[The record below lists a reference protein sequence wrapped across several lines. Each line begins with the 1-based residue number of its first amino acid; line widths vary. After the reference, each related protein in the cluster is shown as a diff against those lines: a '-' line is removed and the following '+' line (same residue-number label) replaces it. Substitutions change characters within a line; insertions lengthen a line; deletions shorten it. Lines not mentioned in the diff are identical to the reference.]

1 MKNYNIKQYFKINSK
16 LGLINK
22 LFVNL
27 KKNSYKSKFKYK
39 ISKNN
44 FYIKNI
50 FKYNKLYST
59 MKESKDNKKN
69 LLSYKELIC
78 SFLILKGK
86 SKLFQQISKKSFEY
100 LSKKYPKLNIYY
112 IIKNFFS
119 FYSLPV
125 TYMIKNSRGNKRRK
139 NNYNV
144 QWLNTQK
151 ERQAIFNFFKEF
163 LKKQLRRNLFKNF
176 QPIFLSLSSNKTEL
190 LKIQVENIKK
200 NVTLW
205 KSSSKDFR
213 NYSKELKIV
222 SRNLNSLNTFPE
234 NIKQKLNFKISTKQI
249 LVNHFNK
256 YFNFILNNNNKTIIY
271 NRKTYYNY
279 ISKHYFK
286 MKKQYLINSK
296 YYILK
301 NNQRYNIIIKNE
313 KLKKKVISAK
323 DKMNLFIS
331 LYDKILKKSKK
342 NIFFKN
348 YLTKKFFWKK
358 NKLAFFINN
367 FFFKVD
373 LITKNIKL
381 NTNFLLTQNSTLFNY
396 NKHFFFDKSKNISYL
411 NLMDIKEKN
420 YWRNFL
426 NQRISDNNL
435 NISKNTNG
443 RFNIIQKS
451 IPNYIKY
458 LLKNNLLYWKK
469 NFSNTFLYK
478 NRFMKQNWNKTFFL
492 IKKKKTKTFFFNKI
506 PFYKT
511 ILSPSQFSKTFIN
524 KKKNIIRLSMFS
536 YIKLYQGLKID
547 FKAWDKK
554 DFTYLNKNLEKKLYS
569 FFKKNDVLIISTPLK
584 IQKTRRTVLTS
595 PHANK
600 NAQQHFEKTVYTKS
614 FKIFFISNQY
624 NSNYYYYFNF
634 MKTLLENDFK
644 NYGLSI
650 SLISSQI

>member
-59 MKESKDNKKN
+59 MKEAKDNKKN

-205 KSSSKDFR
+205 KS
-213 NYSKELKIV
+213 
-222 SRNLNSLNTFPE
+222 
-234 NIKQKLNFKISTKQI
+234 
-249 LVNHFNK
+249 
-256 YFNFILNNNNKTIIY
+256 
-271 NRKTYYNY
+271 
-279 ISKHYFK
+279 
-286 MKKQYLINSK
+286 
-296 YYILK
+296 
-301 NNQRYNIIIKNE
+301 
-313 KLKKKVISAK
+313 
-323 DKMNLFIS
+323 
-331 LYDKILKKSKK
+331 
-342 NIFFKN
+342 
-348 YLTKKFFWKK
+348 
-358 NKLAFFINN
+358 
-367 FFFKVD
+367 
-373 LITKNIKL
+373 
-381 NTNFLLTQNSTLFNY
+381 
-396 NKHFFFDKSKNISYL
+396 
-411 NLMDIKEKN
+411 
-420 YWRNFL
+420 
-426 NQRISDNNL
+426 
-435 NISKNTNG
+435 
-443 RFNIIQKS
+443 
-451 IPNYIKY
+451 
-458 LLKNNLLYWKK
+458 
-469 NFSNTFLYK
+469 
-478 NRFMKQNWNKTFFL
+478 
-492 IKKKKTKTFFFNKI
+492 
-506 PFYKT
+506 
-511 ILSPSQFSKTFIN
+511 
-524 KKKNIIRLSMFS
+524 
-536 YIKLYQGLKID
+536 
-547 FKAWDKK
+547 
-554 DFTYLNKNLEKKLYS
+554 
-569 FFKKNDVLIISTPLK
+569 
-584 IQKTRRTVLTS
+584 
-595 PHANK
+595 
-600 NAQQHFEKTVYTKS
+600 
-614 FKIFFISNQY
+614 
-624 NSNYYYYFNF
+624 
-634 MKTLLENDFK
+634 
-644 NYGLSI
+644 
-650 SLISSQI
+650 